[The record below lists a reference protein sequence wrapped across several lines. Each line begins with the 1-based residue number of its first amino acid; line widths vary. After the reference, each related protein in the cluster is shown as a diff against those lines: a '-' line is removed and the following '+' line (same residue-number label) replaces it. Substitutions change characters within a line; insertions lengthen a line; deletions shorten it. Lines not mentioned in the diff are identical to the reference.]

1 MSHRRL
7 SLAFALAASLTLSA
21 SSASAQL
28 PNASVLPPAFCP
40 SSACGQGM
48 QLYALEKYAEAAK
61 AWEKAQTALP
71 KDESTWRT
79 RVDLL
84 ILSANA
90 HEMAA
95 DYTRAGMSYL
105 KASRLDESLRPYLQ
119 FKAAE
124 TLVQSPE
131 PPRDALER
139 IVEAKVLERGYPG
152 SEFVAAR
159 LEAFLKDGMLSA
171 KRAEAALTSEEREAT
186 CQWLSA
192 MLVDETKPKG
202 GKRNKPGAEWAKLA
216 DLTYGNCLPE
226 QLHADFEKTPVK
238 PSDSMQL
245 ERAER
250 WYGAVRFP
258 EAFDELEKVD
268 LKKLDK
274 TEQCRTH
281 FRRGRTLYRLR
292 KRTKSIQAYEKVID
306 KCKTEANV
314 DERVSALYAVG
325 KMLFWRDKF
334 DTSKARF
341 ETLLKDYPKRSH
353 ADDAL
358 LYLARIA
365 REQKK
370 PKQEEKIVER
380 ALREYPDGD
389 MAHEI
394 VWEYLEGSYRAGKHK
409 EFLAKLD
416 RLKMPEFDAQ
426 YFSQGRLEYFSGQAW
441 KALGREKNAAEAWQ
455 EAWSKY
461 PFSFYGYVARQRLL
475 EEGKTP
481 ASLDDG
487 VQMQVADWFLDTKWQ
502 TSGAERLVQ
511 LGRYGMAAEV
521 ERARLNNGERSD
533 ADRWR
538 LAYLEHL
545 AGRYPVS
552 HNIAR
557 RGVRGR
563 PWAHPEAGRHVRWTI
578 AWPNPFATD
587 IRRAVVAEARQATDK
602 ETVDPALPAAIMRE
616 ESSFIEDIESW
627 AGALGL
633 MQLMPATA
641 KGHDDDIE
649 GVATP
654 AKLKTS
660 LVNIRVGVDHL
671 YYLARR
677 FDSHPVLMTAAYNA
691 GGGAVSK
698 WLRRNKAKDI
708 AIFVEDIPYDQT
720 RNYTKRV
727 IGSYGAYQWLNG
739 IRTLDPTVVRDP

>member
-1 MSHRRL
+1 MTYRRL
-7 SLAFALAASLTLSA
+7 PLAFATAALLTIA
-21 SSASAQL
+21 GTQASAQT
-28 PNASVLPPAFCP
+28 PVQGVLPPAFCP
-40 SSACGQGM
+40 SAACGQGL
-48 QLYALEKYAEAAK
+48 QLFALEKYEAAAA
-61 AWEKAQTALP
+61 AWENAQKALP

-84 ILSANA
+84 ILSAKA
-90 HEMAA
+90 HEKAA

-131 PPRDALER
+131 PPKDVLER
-139 IVEAKVLERGYPG
+139 IVETEVLERGYAG
-152 SEFVAAR
+152 SELVAAR
-159 LEAFLKDGMLSA
+159 LEALLGEGMPSA
-171 KRAEAALTSEEREAT
+171 KRAEASLNSGERDAT
-186 CQWLSA
+186 CQWMSA
-192 MLVDETKPKG
+192 LLVDTAKAKKG
-202 GKRNKPGAEWAKLA
+202 DKEWAKLA

-226 QLHADFEKTPVK
+226 QLHADFEKLSVK

-258 EAFDELEKVD
+258 EAFEELEKVN

-274 TEQCRTH
+274 TEQCRAH

-292 KRTKSIQAYEKVID
+292 RRTESIAAYEKVIS
-306 KCKTEANV
+306 KCKTKANA

-334 DTSKARF
+334 DTSKDRF

-353 ADDAL
+353 ADDGL

-365 REQKK
+365 REQNK
-370 PKQEEKIVER
+370 PKQEQKIVER

-394 VWEYLEGSYRAGKHK
+394 VWEYVEGSYRAGKHK

-416 RLKMPEFDAQ
+416 RLDLPDFDGQ

-441 KALGREKNAAEAWQ
+441 RALGRKKNANEVF
-455 EAWSKY
+455 ENAWSKY
-461 PFSFYGYVARQRLL
+461 PFSFYGYMARQRLV
-475 EEGKTP
+475 EAGQTP
-481 ASLDDG
+481 KSLDDG
-487 VQMQVADWFLDTKWQ
+487 LRMQVADWFLDGNWQ
-502 TSGAERLVQ
+502 ASGAERLVQ
-511 LGRYGMAAEV
+511 IGQYGMAAEI
-521 ERARLNNGERSD
+521 EAARLAEADRSD
-533 ADRWR
+533 DDRWR

-557 RGVRGR
+557 RHVAGR
-563 PWAHPEAGRHVRWTI
+563 PWAHPDAGRHVRWTV
-578 AWPNPFATD
+578 AWPNPFSAD
-587 IRRAVVAEARQATDK
+587 IRRAVVAEARQARDK

-654 AKLKTS
+654 DKLKTS
-660 LVNIRVGVDHL
+660 LINIRVGVDHL

-698 WLRRNKAKDI
+698 WLRRSKTKDI

-739 IRTLDPTVVRDP
+739 IRTLDPTVARDP